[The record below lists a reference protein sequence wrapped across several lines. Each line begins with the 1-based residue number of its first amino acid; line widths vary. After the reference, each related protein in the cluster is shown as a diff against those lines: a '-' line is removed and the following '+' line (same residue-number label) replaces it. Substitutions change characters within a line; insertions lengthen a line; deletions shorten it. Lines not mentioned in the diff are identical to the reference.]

1 MEAEQKSKSDNYIQ
15 LQKDDILRLG
25 IRDSEGND
33 TGKYLEFDLA
43 DIELPLKYQEII
55 EEDKKN
61 RLDIKN
67 KLAIIDKKQDHKGKK
82 LMSANEEAKIR
93 AMIEFF
99 KREVEIYDM
108 FLGKG
113 GVDKLL
119 NGRRLSWTTLE
130 EIDDIISNTILPKL
144 EVNGEAIKKKIM
156 SKYSNVQKEVDVI
169 E

>member
-33 TGKYLEFDLA
+33 TGEYLEFDLA

-156 SKYSNVQKEVDVI
+156 SRYSNVQKEVDVI